1 MSPYKIIFGAT
12 ALLLLL
18 VKPSQQ
24 QQQPGS
30 NDPLVFVISGYPT
43 DLDVEVLASYM
54 HFQKRSSH
62 ILP

>member
-12 ALLLLL
+12 ALLLL
-18 VKPSQQ
+18 VRPSQQ

-43 DLDVEVLASYM
+43 DLDVEV
-54 HFQKRSSH
+54 FFF
-62 ILP
+62 